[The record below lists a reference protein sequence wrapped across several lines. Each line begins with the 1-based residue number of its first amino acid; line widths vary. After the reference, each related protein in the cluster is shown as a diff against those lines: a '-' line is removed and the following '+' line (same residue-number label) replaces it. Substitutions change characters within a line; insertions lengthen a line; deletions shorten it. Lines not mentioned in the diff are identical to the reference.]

1 MSTSTSTTATD
12 LAGDLLVVVP
22 ALLEPAFRL
31 AGARVAVAADAAGVT
46 AIVAAELDARR
57 PGVVAV
63 HPELLDRVPRPVRQA
78 WERRLAPLVVALPA
92 DTGPAGPARRH
103 AMRELLARSVGY
115 EITFSPQ
122 GDPG

>member
-1 MSTSTSTTATD
+1 MST

-22 ALLEPAFRL
+22 ELLEPAFRL
-31 AGARVAVAADAAGVT
+31 AGARTVT
-46 AIVAAELDARR
+46 ATATASEVAEVQAIVEAELTARR

-63 HPELLDRVPRPVRQA
+63 HPELFALVPAAVRQA
-78 WERRLAPLVVALPA
+78 WEQRLVPLVVALPA
-92 DTGPAGPARRH
+92 DTGPAGPGRRH

-122 GDPG
+122 GGSG